1 MKVVE
6 KFFDLIK
13 KIFCRKEEVKM
24 LKERIT
30 NLKENKFQELLKVN
44 IEDKDNKVETL
55 ICEGDGLGI
64 KKRMSS

>member
-1 MKVVE
+1 MKFVE
-6 KFFDLIK
+6 NFFDLIK

-24 LKERIT
+24 LKEPIT

>member
-1 MKVVE
+1 MKFVE

-13 KIFCRKEEVKM
+13 KIFCRKKEVKM